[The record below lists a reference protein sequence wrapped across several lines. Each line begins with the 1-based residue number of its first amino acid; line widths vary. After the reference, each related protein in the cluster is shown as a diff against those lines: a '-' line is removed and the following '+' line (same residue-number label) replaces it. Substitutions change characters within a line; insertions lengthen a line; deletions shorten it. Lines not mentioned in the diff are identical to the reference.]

1 MPALTVEPTPQTTSE
16 AQSLLAQMRGLLDQ
30 VRVLDRTLGEATR
43 SRVSPEGYGIQT
55 EQFRE
60 WRTSRIKYKEELLIQ
75 YRGIREQLNSLC
87 PGFDIQQ
94 AIQTTR
100 LLRLASQLLV
110 QLRDELDDLDEGE
123 LDLIHEIE
131 EHVREV

>member
-60 WRTSRIKYKEELLIQ
+60 WRTSRIKYKEELLCVPI
-75 YRGIREQLNSLC
+75 
-87 PGFDIQQ
+87 
-94 AIQTTR
+94 
-100 LLRLASQLLV
+100 
-110 QLRDELDDLDEGE
+110 
-123 LDLIHEIE
+123 
-131 EHVREV
+131 